1 MEDWKVE
8 SKFTENGF
16 ARLASYQLIAE
27 WADDKWTKVATG
39 DLIMKE
45 FRQYDSIEHAGN
57 ISLLHSELAE
67 TIKQHQVPKDD
78 IQEVNEFLKE
88 IMALQLKEESSDK
101 EVAYESNKNC
111 IANGDENEEGETDG
125 HNDDIDVI
133 NLFNAKNV

>member
-1 MEDWKVE
+1 MEHWKVD

-27 WADDKWTKVATG
+27 WADDKWTVATG

-57 ISLLHSELAE
+57 ISLLHSELEE

-88 IMALQLKEESSDK
+88 IIALQVEEESTD
-101 EVAYESNKNC
+101 EVTYESKKNC
-111 IANGDENEEGETDG
+111 IAKANENEERETDG
-125 HNDDIDVI
+125 HDDDVDVI